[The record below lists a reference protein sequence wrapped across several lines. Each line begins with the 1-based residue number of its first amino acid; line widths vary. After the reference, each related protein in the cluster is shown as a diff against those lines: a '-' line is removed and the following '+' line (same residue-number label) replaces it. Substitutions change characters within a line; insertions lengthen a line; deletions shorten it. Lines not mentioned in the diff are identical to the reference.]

1 LVPQVNAAT
10 KALKDAGVDDKETIG
25 KRRQAVE
32 LQFHLGLMTEV
43 EKKFSDFYAT
53 REIPANGHEAGTDE
67 VPFTEDSD
75 DIPF

>member
-1 LVPQVNAAT
+1 
-10 KALKDAGVDDKETIG
+10 
-25 KRRQAVE
+25 
-32 LQFHLGLMTEV
+32 MTEV

-53 REIPANGHEAGTDE
+53 REIPANSHEAGTDE